1 MTETT
6 TNADVDPIVLLS
18 LAAARTRQRL
28 QEAPGLVAYV
38 RTLVIPQTAQR
49 SDGLPRAAS
58 KEAPAPFNTEAVD
71 ESDSVYAQLLNWV
84 SYWSEALHI
93 APPVTAS
100 YAWVNS
106 REVQG
111 FRAGVTPE
119 GAALLVRNITV
130 WLLLHEDEIQR
141 HEQAAEYFGDV
152 ASIVWNLRKR
162 FPRDGRGTRPV
173 FPRPCPVCGDPS
185 MGVEWHS
192 EGLADFTLVCAYCGF
207 EGNTAALL
215 KDADVH
221 ELMRNMRVEE
231 AAEATSWWT
240 KKQAAREMRITPQTL
255 NRYIQHDGLETHTA
269 DGSVYVNAGQ
279 LRELWRT
286 KQARVKKRHPDESEM
301 MSS

>member
-6 TNADVDPIVLLS
+6 TGADVDPIVLLS
-18 LAAARTRQRL
+18 LAAARARQRL
-28 QEAPGLVAYV
+28 EEVPGLIAYV
-38 RTLVIPQTAQR
+38 RTLVVPQTLQR

-58 KEAPAPFNTEAVD
+58 KEPPAPFNTAAVD

-84 SYWSEALHI
+84 SYWSETLRI

-119 GAALLVRNITV
+119 GAALLVRNISI

-141 HEQAAEYFGDV
+141 HDQAAEYFGDV

-162 FPRDGRGTRPV
+162 FPRNGRGTRPV

-185 MGVEWHS
+185 MGVEWRS
-192 EGLADFTLVCAYCGF
+192 EELADFTLACAYCGF
-207 EGNTAALL
+207 EGSTEALL
-215 KDADVH
+215 KDRDVR
-221 ELMRNMRVEE
+221 EILRDMRFED
-231 AAEATSWWT
+231 APEATTWWT
-240 KKQAAREMRITPQTL
+240 KKQAVREMRITPQTL
-255 NRYIQHDGLETHTA
+255 NRYIQRDGLTTHTA
-269 DGSVYVNAGQ
+269 SGDVHVNADQ
-279 LRELWRT
+279 LREIWRT
-286 KQARVKKRHPDESEM
+286 KRLRDQNPRA
-301 MSS
+301 

>member
-1 MTETT
+1 
-6 TNADVDPIVLLS
+6 
-18 LAAARTRQRL
+18 
-28 QEAPGLVAYV
+28 
-38 RTLVIPQTAQR
+38 
-49 SDGLPRAAS
+49 
-58 KEAPAPFNTEAVD
+58 VD
-71 ESDSVYAQLLNWV
+71 EADSAYAQLLNWV
-84 SYWSEALHI
+84 GYWAETLHVV
-93 APPVTAS
+93 PPVTAT
-100 YAWVNS
+100 YAWSNE

-119 GAALLVRNITV
+119 GAGLLVKNLTV
-130 WLLLHEDEIQR
+130 WLLTHQDTIER
-141 HEQAAEYFGDV
+141 HEYAGSYFDDV
-152 ASIVWNLRKR
+152 AGIIWQLRKK
-162 FPRDGRGTRPV
+162 FPRSGRCTRPV
-173 FPRPCPVCGDPS
+173 FPRPCPVCDSPS
-185 MGVEWHS
+185 MGVEWQS
-192 EGLADFTLVCAYCGF
+192 EHLTDFTLVCAYCGF

-221 ELMRNMRVEE
+221 ELMRDMRVEE